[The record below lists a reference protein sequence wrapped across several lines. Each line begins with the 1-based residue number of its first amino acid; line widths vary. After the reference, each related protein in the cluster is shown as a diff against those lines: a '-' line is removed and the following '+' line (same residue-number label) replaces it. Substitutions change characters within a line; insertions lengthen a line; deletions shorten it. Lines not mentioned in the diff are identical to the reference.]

1 MGISRF
7 WAPNNFLPFLLCHYA
22 RQPGSRKVGRVS
34 LEKVCSV
41 AAWSARKSA
50 YLRRYSADH
59 NHEIETAF
67 RNGVRALSFSNVLGI
82 YKWTLWV
89 SIFLTQGVASR
100 HCDRNSQLRSAF
112 RRIDYARKAGRLAF
126 QSCRTPFLDDCMML
140 SILSDLTMD
149 HSVYGSFRWH
159 QEAGTSM
166 NFVSGR
172 QET

>member
-34 LEKVCSV
+34 LEKV
-41 AAWSARKSA
+41 AALRSARKSA

-67 RNGVRALSFSNVLGI
+67 RSGVRALSFSKCTRDLPMNV
-82 YKWTLWV
+82 V
-89 SIFLTQGVASR
+89 SVCFLTQGVASR

-159 QEAGTSM
+159 QLEL
-166 NFVSGR
+166 R
-172 QET
+172 